1 MGYGLAIH
9 AFGGKYGLVRE
20 WTREAMPLLLAGEA
34 KWLEKW
40 DWTRNL
46 AMPPPPL
53 IPLGAPKG
61 EVPERGLNPPPP
73 RPLQGLV
80 PSTPPH
86 PPGHGLPLPHVLW
99 WGAPSALHGLGND
112 LV

>member
-1 MGYGLAIH
+1 MGYRLAIH

-40 DWTRNL
+40 D
-46 AMPPPPL
+46 
-53 IPLGAPKG
+53 PKG
-61 EVPERGLNPPPP
+61 EVPEMGLNAPPP

-86 PPGHGLPLPHVLW
+86 PPGHG
-99 WGAPSALHGLGND
+99 
-112 LV
+112 